1 MFRKAHLLFTLLCAG
16 TTTAIIVLISLVYLR
31 VSENNL
37 TENQFRSFQNDV
49 NTIAVSLGDSLR
61 NSSSIS
67 IQWLESIEAQNQYTI
82 YLMDNGAPFLYNSL
96 RNGIDQNSQYL
107 FSESLDAYQ
116 KLFHSS
122 PFNSMQDTVFT
133 VSLNNKS
140 YQISIIAGNA
150 YTGIWHREYQ
160 FRSPSTKTSYYS
172 SLIVIEKNYTLT
184 QIVILRSLETLD
196 AQFFQQRMLFLGI
209 DLAAAAVLS
218 LFAFFFTGR
227 LLRPLR
233 ENQEAQMQFFAAA
246 SHELRTP
253 LSVMLASAECCQEA
267 SAEEQKGFFRTIR
280 KEGQRM
286 NNLISDML
294 TLAHSGTNRF
304 PIERKPA
311 QLDTLCLNAYEAFE
325 PLCRSNGLSLS
336 LRLPEDV
343 PPRCPCDAERIAQ
356 VLSILL
362 HNAASYT
369 PESGHITLSLEQPS
383 YNNNRF
389 VICVADTGIGIP
401 NADKKRVFDRFY
413 RAEKSRSAKE
423 HFGLGLSIAYEIVT
437 AHHGKIAVK
446 DNPGGGSIF
455 EVRLPG

>member
-1 MFRKAHLLFTLLCAG
+1 MFQKAHLLFTLLCAG
-16 TTTAIIVLISLVYLR
+16 TTTAIIVLISLIYLR
-31 VSENNL
+31 VSENGL

-49 NTIAVSLGDSLR
+49 NTIAASLSDT
-61 NSSSIS
+61 SSIS
-67 IQWLESIEAQNQYTI
+67 MQWLESIEAQNQYTI
-82 YLMDNGAPFLYNSL
+82 YVIDNGTPFLYNSL
-96 RNGIDQNSQYL
+96 RGSIDQNSQNL
-107 FSESLDAYQ
+107 LSESLNAYQ
-116 KLFHSS
+116 KMFHSS
-122 PFNSMQDTVFT
+122 PFDSHDFLTFSVT
-133 VSLNNKS
+133 SNNDS
-140 YQISIIAGNA
+140 YQISVTVRNA
-150 YTGIWHREYQ
+150 YSGMWHTEYQ
-160 FRSPSTKTSYYS
+160 FRSPSTGISYYC
-172 SLIVIEKNYTLT
+172 SLLTIEKNHTLT
-184 QIVILRSLETLD
+184 QIVLLRSLEALYI
-196 AQFFQQRMLFLGI
+196 QIYRQRMLFLCI

-253 LSVMLASAECCQEA
+253 LSAMLASAECCQEA
-267 SAEEQKGFFRTIR
+267 SAEEQKGFFQTIR

-286 NNLISDML
+286 NNLIGDMM

-325 PLCRSNGLSLS
+325 PLCRGKNLTLSLC
-336 LRLPEDV
+336 LPEDV
-343 PPRCPCDAERIAQ
+343 PPRCLFDAERITQ

-369 PESGHITLSLEQPS
+369 PEGGQITLSLDYLS
-383 YNNNRF
+383 YNNSRF
-389 VICVADTGIGIP
+389 IITVKDTGIGISD
-401 NADKKRVFDRFY
+401 ADKRHVFDRFY
-413 RAEKSRSAKE
+413 RVEKSRSTKE

-437 AHHGKIAVK
+437 AHHGKITVK

>member
-16 TTTAIIVLISLVYLR
+16 TTTAIIVLISFLYLR
-31 VSENNL
+31 VSENSL
-37 TENQFRSFQNDV
+37 AANQFRSFQNDV
-49 NTIAVSLGDSLR
+49 NTIAASLGDA
-61 NSSSIS
+61 SSIS
-67 IQWLESIEAQNQYTI
+67 IQWLESIEAQNQYAI
-82 YLMDNGAPFLYNSL
+82 YVIDNGTPFLYNAL
-96 RNGIDQNSQYL
+96 RGSIDQHGQTL
-107 FSESLDAYQ
+107 LSESLEAYR
-116 KLFHSS
+116 KKFPSS
-122 PFNSMQDTVFT
+122 LSTSDEDMTFNIS
-133 VSLNNKS
+133 SHNSS
-140 YQISIIAGNA
+140 YQISITVRNA
-150 YTGIWHREYQ
+150 YSGIWHTEYK
-160 FRSPSTKTSYYS
+160 FRSPSTRTSYYS
-172 SLIVIEKNYTLT
+172 SLITIEKNHTQT
-184 QIVILRSLETLD
+184 QIVLLRSLETLE
-196 AQFFQQRMLFLGI
+196 AQFFRQRMLFLSI
-209 DLAAAAVLS
+209 NLAAAALLT

-233 ENQEAQMQFFAAA
+233 ENQEAQIQFFAAA

-267 SAEEQKGFFRTIR
+267 SVEEQKGFFRTIH

-286 NNLISDML
+286 NGLISDML
-294 TLAHSGTNRF
+294 TLAHAGTNHF

-311 QLDTLCLNAYEAFE
+311 QLDTLCLNAYESFE
-325 PLCRSNGLSLS
+325 PLCCSKGLSLS

-343 PPRCPCDAERIAQ
+343 PPRCLCDAERITQ

-369 PESGHITLSLEQPS
+369 PEGGQITLSLEQPS
-383 YNNNRF
+383 RNNDCF
-389 VICVADTGIGIP
+389 VIRVADTGIGIP
-401 NADKKRVFDRFY
+401 DADKKRIFDCFY

-446 DNPGGGSIF
+446 DNPGGGSLF